1 MTTNNARSADAKERV
16 KKSDSLRALKSSI
29 MILSIVGTMAGWL
42 ILLNQ
47 EAENIAPA
55 TTSDFVNSNVVNNAF
70 MNSTFMN
77 NEQTIEP
84 TATTTATT
92 ITDISQLRQV
102 NAVAPIRTVRVV
114 ARTRSSR

>member
-1 MTTNNARSADAKERV
+1 MTTNNARSGDAKKRV

-84 TATTTATT
+84 TATA

-102 NAVAPIRTVRVV
+102 NAVDPIKTIRVV

>member
-55 TTSDFVNSNVVNNAF
+55 TTSTTSDFVNSNVV
-70 MNSTFMN
+70 NSTFMN

-84 TATTTATT
+84 TATT

-102 NAVAPIRTVRVV
+102 NAVAPIRTIRVV

>member
-55 TTSDFVNSNVVNNAF
+55 TTSTTSDFVNSNVV
-70 MNSTFMN
+70 NSTFMN

-84 TATTTATT
+84 TATAAATT

-102 NAVAPIRTVRVV
+102 NAVAPIKTIRVV

>member
-1 MTTNNARSADAKERV
+1 MTTNNARSGDAKKRV

-84 TATTTATT
+84 TAAATT